1 MSIQEDLNEM
11 PMPEGA
17 NQMPMPEEAMPEM
30 QGASDSGEQ
39 LPRHLELMVGLEN
52 FFSGLPSSKIEF
64 MRSLLQEFPSIS
76 EAIAQELRMSVDQMD
91 DFFGAMLGEERKT
104 MGVREQMQASPEQPV
119 DQMQPPVN
127 EVDRM
132 LQAGRGQ
139 EQPLI

>member
-1 MSIQEDLNEM
+1 MDFEEIVCYSQTVLLVLLAVGYLLNLRNKDNT
-11 PMPEGA
+11 A
-17 NQMPMPEEAMPEM
+17 
-30 QGASDSGEQ
+30 
-39 LPRHLELMVGLEN
+39 
-52 FFSGLPSSKIEF
+52 SSKIEF

-76 EAIAQELRMSVDQMD
+76 EAISQELRMSVDQMD
-91 DFFGAMLGEERKT
+91 DFFGSMLGEERKT
-104 MGVREQMQASPEQPV
+104 LSAREQMEASPEQPI

>member
-39 LPRHLELMVGLEN
+39 LPKHLELMVGLEN
-52 FFSGLPSSKIEF
+52 FFRGLPSSKIEF

-91 DFFGAMLGEERKT
+91 DFFGAMLGEERTTPTVK
-104 MGVREQMQASPEQPV
+104 EQMQVEEEPMEQ
-119 DQMQPPVN
+119 PVN

-132 LQAGRGQ
+132 LEAGRGQ